1 MSFIEGVGDEVVGFA
16 VTLLILVLCA
26 IVHFFRN
33 ANPWFIRDIPAVSP
47 EVTAAASEQN
57 TNESESGNEES
68 SQENDITE
76 VNIATEMT
84 ASTANHVS
92 EVTRDKS
99 EQGTDTEDKNTEK
112 QSSSENTETAGIYPD
127 LPCSDLPSAPPEE
140 ISTETASSESREI
153 RIRLKYLDDTERI
166 VRSDP
171 TVQIGDFKRTHF
183 PGDLASNKIVRL
195 IFSGQL
201 LRDNLTL
208 HHYGI
213 QDRCVIHV
221 QVLQEQAQSNSPI
234 SQNTDLDLSHL
245 LWPLISI
252 ILGVCWVMY
261 FKYPDF
267 FNVMSLSLLFL
278 FTGGF
283 VYVYSHVQ

>member
-1 MSFIEGVGDEVVGFA
+1 
-16 VTLLILVLCA
+16 
-26 IVHFFRN
+26 
-33 ANPWFIRDIPAVSP
+33 
-47 EVTAAASEQN
+47 
-57 TNESESGNEES
+57 
-68 SQENDITE
+68 
-76 VNIATEMT
+76 MT
-84 ASTANHVS
+84 ASTASHVS
-92 EVTRDKS
+92 EVTKDES
-99 EQGTDTEDKNTEK
+99 EQGTDTEDKNTEH
-112 QSSSENTETAGIYPD
+112 SSSENTETAGIYPD

-140 ISTETASSESREI
+140 ISTETEERASSESGEI

-183 PGDLASNKIVRL
+183 SDDLASNKIVRL

-283 VYVYSHVQ
+283 VYFYSHVQ